1 MNLNSNYVFKGAKVS
16 MAEHWDGENYML
28 IDNKT
33 TEPILIGTREQIL
46 AEYDKRNN
54 EDIPGG
60 IEDV

>member
-1 MNLNSNYVFKGAKVS
+1 

-46 AEYDKRNN
+46 SEYDKRNN

-60 IEDV
+60 IENVQ